1 MYADSHLLSWLE
13 PENVIRGGSDICRY
27 VIRVRRVAQPEQI
40 YTVSS
45 DTRCMHKLSDL
56 KPFVAFAVAI
66 RAVNQEGEGDW
77 SEEELFKTPGS
88 CHAMI
93 EFPLA

>member
-1 MYADSHLLSWLE
+1 VTQAKPWSEEELCDKS
-13 PENVIRGGSDICRY
+13 
-27 VIRVRRVAQPEQI
+27 
-40 YTVSS
+40 
-45 DTRCMHKLSDL
+45 CMHKLTNL
-56 KPFVAFAVAI
+56 KPLVDYAVAI